1 MKLTKQS
8 HNGTSFHGTVI
19 HASVNE
25 LKRALGEPTWGSNDG
40 KDKVNFEWVR
50 ETDDGSVFTV
60 YDYKEYRKLKLNE
73 IIEWHIGGKNGRDTE
88 QGKKEILEALAK

>member
-8 HNGTSFHGTVI
+8 HNRTSFHGTYLQATVKD
-19 HASVNE
+19 
-25 LKRALGEPTWGSNDG
+25 LKRVLGESDWGSNDG
-40 KDKVNFEWVR
+40 RDKVNFEWVR

-73 IIEWHIGGKNGRDTE
+73 IIEWHIGGFNGRDTE
-88 QGKKEILEALAK
+88 QAKKEILEALAK